1 MAIVE
6 QEIESLHPGDY
17 LCRDEFLRR
26 WEAMPNLKKA
36 ELIGGIVYMPSPT
49 SRKHG
54 DMHIQVAQWLGY
66 YATHT
71 PGCKAGVDATWL
83 MQKDAP
89 QPDVHLRVLDEYGG
103 HSEPSGPFVQGA
115 PELAAEVCL
124 SSTSYDLHQKKELY
138 RSAGV
143 DEYVAVLLSEKEVR
157 WHRLVD
163 GTYQVLAATPAGIIQ
178 SAIFPGIWL
187 NVPGLLNGEMLQV
200 LETLNQGLRSPEHGN
215 FVARLNAQRRA

>member
-6 QEIESLHPGDY
+6 QQIELERGDY

-26 WEAMPNLKKA
+26 WEAMPDVKRA
-36 ELIGGIVYMPSPT
+36 ELIGGIVYMPSPLSVAHGEMT
-49 SRKHG
+49 SRVDG
-54 DMHIQVAQWLGY
+54 WLLH
-66 YATHT
+66 YAVHT
-71 PGCKAGVDATWL
+71 AGCAVGSATTWL

-89 QPDVHLRVLDEYGG
+89 QPDVHLRILPEYGG
-103 HSEPSGPFVQGA
+103 HSQPSGPFVQGA

-163 GTYQVLAATPAGIIQ
+163 GTYQVLGPTPAGIIQ
-178 SAIFPGIWL
+178 SAIFPGLWL
-187 NVPGLLNGEMLQV
+187 NVPALLNGEMLQV
-200 LETLNQGLRSPEHGN
+200 LETLNEGLRSPEHGN
-215 FVARLNAQRRA
+215 FAARLTAQRRA